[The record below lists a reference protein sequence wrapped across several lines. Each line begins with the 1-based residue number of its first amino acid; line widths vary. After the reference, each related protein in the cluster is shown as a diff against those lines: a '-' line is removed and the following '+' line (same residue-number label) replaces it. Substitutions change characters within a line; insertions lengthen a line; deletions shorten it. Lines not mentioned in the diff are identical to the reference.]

1 MPAVCVIAV
10 SVCEDRLPHRLPGVD
25 VKIALTAI
33 EPTVGESYQAGAFH
47 VKLFYNGAADYR
59 QKKTVRQ

>member
-1 MPAVCVIAV
+1 MRENGL
-10 SVCEDRLPHRLPGVD
+10 SDRFPRVD
-25 VKIALTAI
+25 VKIALTTI

-59 QKKTVRQ
+59 QKKAVGQQSSRREDCT